1 MKSVCSFKFHDVLIG
16 SGLIVPISHREN
28 VFDLTEDEWNTTF
41 SLLKEVKALLD
52 ENLSPDGYNIGWNSS
67 SYAGQHI
74 MHAHLHVIPSFK
86 DEPYAGKGIRYW
98 IKNPKNKR
106 GNIK

>member
-28 VFDLTEDEWNTTF
+28 VFDLTEDEWNATF

-52 ENLSPDGYNIGWNSS
+52 ENLSPDGYNVGW
-67 SYAGQHI
+67 
-74 MHAHLHVIPSFK
+74 ML
-86 DEPYAGKGIRYW
+86 D
-98 IKNPKNKR
+98 
-106 GNIK
+106 NI